1 MQSDEDHREFY
12 LHPTE
17 KLENYY
23 HRSYQF
29 LDEVVKRFEERFSE
43 EDLAKLDEM
52 LQVITKEMIPELD
65 PEHLRK
71 RD

>member
-1 MQSDEDHREFY
+1 M
-12 LHPTE
+12 
-17 KLENYY
+17 
-23 HRSYQF
+23 
-29 LDEVVKRFEERFSE
+29 KRFEERFSE